1 MTKKKN
7 PNIQLLSDN
16 FNNELNKTK
25 YRNVSEN
32 WSVEKIDENYI
43 ECSNVYGGSVI
54 LSEYNS
60 ARSKVKMIVKIKTRT
75 GKLKMKYHKSTMRLI
90 EYMINYMR
98 LSPTNN

>member
-1 MTKKKN
+1 MVKNKN
-7 PNIQLLSDN
+7 PEIELLSNN

-54 LSEYNS
+54 LCEHNNV
-60 ARSKVKMIVKIKTRT
+60 RSKTKMIVKIKTRT
-75 GKLKMKYHKSTMRLI
+75 GKIKMKYHKSTMRLI

-98 LSPTNN
+98 LYPCS